1 MSDDNHDKSP
11 SARDRVLADTG
22 WGIKPDDQPAN
33 AADAGA
39 DASRAYPY
47 DATEPDVV
55 RRILRAQRKGFNTAN
70 AVRIERVATI
80 IIDINGDE
88 FVVHGLTFG
97 DENLID
103 LLERL
108 GAAFSPPELRK
119 LRADTDTP
127 RTFALSRAWAWG
139 AERSGG

>member
-1 MSDDNHDKSP
+1 MSDTNPD
-11 SARDRVLADTG
+11 RDRVLADTG

-33 AADAGA
+33 AGEAGA
-39 DASRAYPY
+39 GSARAYRY
-47 DATEPDVV
+47 DPSEPDIV
-55 RRILRAQRKGFNTAN
+55 RRILIAQRKGFNTAN
-70 AVRIERVATI
+70 SVRVEPHATV

-88 FVVHGLTFG
+88 FRVEGLSFG
-97 DENLID
+97 DDKLIE

-108 GAAFSPPELRK
+108 GAAFSPPELRR

-127 RTFALSRAWAWG
+127 RHFALSRAWAWG

>member
-1 MSDDNHDKSP
+1 MPNDGNPSD
-11 SARDRVLADTG
+11 RDRVLADTG

-39 DASRAYPY
+39 DATNAYRY
-47 DATEPDVV
+47 DPTEPDVV
-55 RRILRAQRKGFNTAN
+55 RRILLAQRKGFNTAN
-70 AVRIERVATI
+70 AVRVERDATV

-88 FVVHGLTFG
+88 FRVQGLTFG
-97 DENLID
+97 DERLVD

-119 LRADTDTP
+119 LRAETDTP
-127 RTFALSRAWAWG
+127 REFALSRAWAWG

>member
-1 MSDDNHDKSP
+1 MSNDGNP
-11 SARDRVLADTG
+11 SSRDRVLADTG

-33 AADAGA
+33 AAEAA
-39 DASRAYPY
+39 PDASRSYTY
-47 DATEPDVV
+47 DPAEPEVV
-55 RRILRAQRKGFNTAN
+55 RRILRAQRKAFNTAN
-70 AVRIERVATI
+70 AVRVERNATV

-88 FVVHGLTFG
+88 FPVHGLTFG
-97 DENLID
+97 EENLID

-127 RTFALSRAWAWG
+127 RTFTLSRAWAWG